1 MENSLSSA
9 YLSIA
14 KALKDTSASPK
25 TCQAVYSG
33 FVALNKSLDQIEFLK
48 AAGFSPQRL
57 FAVRYVNWLDSG
69 AEEGK
74 PFSRRLG
81 LCGNS
86 NQPMFEVFDGLHP
99 LAPFNS
105 DENLVPF
112 VSSHPEYLFAEM
124 REARTHTNQRRI
136 AWARSFAGF

>member
-25 TCQAVYSG
+25 TCQAVYSCL
-33 FVALNKSLDQIEFLK
+33 ATYNKSLSQQDFL
-48 AAGFSPQRL
+48 AACGFSPARL
-57 FAVRYVNWLDSG
+57 FVIAYVNWLDSG

-74 PFSRRLG
+74 PFSRRFG

-86 NQPMFEVFDGLHP
+86 DLPLFDLFDGLHP
-99 LAPFNS
+99 LVPFNS

-112 VSSHPEYLFAEM
+112 EKTHPEYLFSEFK
-124 REARTHTNQRRI
+124 EARAHLNPRRI

>member
-1 MENSLSSA
+1 MANTLSSA

-25 TCQAVYSG
+25 TCQAVYLALK
-33 FVALNKSLDQIEFLK
+33 ALNWYLSQQDFL
-48 AAGFSPQRL
+48 AACGFSPARL
-57 FAVRYVNWLDSG
+57 FVVAYVNWLDSG

-74 PFSRRLG
+74 PFSRKLG
-81 LCGNS
+81 LCGNGVH
-86 NQPMFEVFDGLHP
+86 PLFELFDGLHP

-105 DENLVPF
+105 DENLVPLEKT
-112 VSSHPEYLFAEM
+112 HAEHLFSEFK
-124 REARTHTNQRRI
+124 EARAHLNPRRI